1 MDVVKCSGTIERPA
15 EVVFDYLVDIANH
28 PEFTD
33 HFLKDWHLTRED
45 SVGVGAG
52 ARFRVKSV
60 ERFAW
65 AEYTVITADR
75 GKQLVARGRG
85 GRFNRVRC
93 VYSWT
98 LRPSATGHSTNV
110 DFEVQRDATAF
121 ADRMRDALGGRAA
134 DRRHWKRA
142 MHRLEAILEHGEQRG
157 SRATVSGGARK
168 PATGAPLR

>member
-1 MDVVKCSGTIERPA
+1 MDVVKCSVTIERSP

-45 SVGVGAG
+45 TVGVGAG

-60 ERFAW
+60 ERFSW
-65 AEYTVITADR
+65 AEYTVITADP
-75 GKQLVARGRG
+75 GKMIVARGRG
-85 GRFNRVRC
+85 GRFNRVRS
-93 VYSWT
+93 VYAWT
-98 LRPSATGHSTNV
+98 LKPENKGRTTKV
-110 DFEVQRDATAF
+110 EFEVQRDAVAF
-121 ADRMRDALGGRAA
+121 ADRMRDTLGGRAA

-142 MHRLEAILEHGEQRG
+142 MRRLGAILEHGTERG
-157 SRATVSGGARK
+157 SRATLSGGARK